1 MTTRPIR
8 IIHCLRAP
16 VGGLFRHVRDLARG
30 QAEAG
35 CHVGIICD
43 AGTGDVLTEE
53 ALTHIRPYCMLGIKR
68 IPMHRQVSPSDIIAA
83 LKVRM
88 WCTDTGADIIH
99 GHGAKGGAFGRFAA
113 ALSPTKAFYTPH
125 GGSLHYSADTWSG
138 WAFLRLERLLRALTD
153 GLIFESEF
161 GYRVYRRKVGTPA
174 CDARIIHNGLSR
186 SEFAPV
192 PTNQDAADLLFI
204 GELREL
210 KGVDVL
216 LHALHRVRQVRD
228 VSAVIVGD
236 GPEAQTFKDLA
247 SSLGLSEAVRF
258 SPPQPAR
265 EAFALGRTLI
275 VPSRAESLPY
285 VVLESLAARKPTI
298 ATDVGG
304 VSEIFRDRRDSLLPA
319 GDVEKLAEAICA
331 TIADP
336 RPLQVEA
343 IELSADLAKKFTTAV
358 MVDEILNFY
367 ATKAGTVATADTSR
381 QSPTAPAK

>member
-8 IIHCLRAP
+8 IVHCLRAP

-43 AGTGDVLTEE
+43 ADTGDALTEQ
-53 ALTHIRPYCMLGIKR
+53 ALHDIRPYCVLGIKR
-68 IPMHRQVSPSDIIAA
+68 IAMHRQVSPGDIVAA

-88 WCTDTGADIIH
+88 WCAETGADIIH

-113 ALSPTKAFYTPH
+113 MATPAKAFYTPH
-125 GGSLHYSADTWSG
+125 GGSLHYSADSWSG
-138 WAFLRLERLLRALTD
+138 AAFLRLERLLRILTD
-153 GLIFESEF
+153 GLIFESEY
-161 GYRVYRRKVGTPA
+161 GYRVYRRKVGTPS
-174 CDARIIHNGLSR
+174 CDARIIHNGLSP
-186 SEFAPV
+186 SEFAAV
-192 PTNQDAADLLFI
+192 PTDRDAADFLFI

-216 LHALHRVRQVRD
+216 LHALHRVRQARD

-247 SSLGLSEAVRF
+247 GSLGLAETVRF

-265 EAFALGRTLI
+265 KAFTLGRTLI

-285 VVLESLAARKPTI
+285 IVLESLAARKPTI

-304 VSEIFRDRRDSLLPA
+304 ISEIFRGRRGSLLPA
-319 GDVEKLAEAICA
+319 GDVEKLAEAIS
-331 TIADP
+331 ADP
-336 RPLQVEA
+336 CRSPASSSRGHRTLRRPGGKVHD
-343 IELSADLAKKFTTAV
+343 S
-358 MVDEILNFY
+358 
-367 ATKAGTVATADTSR
+367 GHGG
-381 QSPTAPAK
+381 